1 MIIKKEVPKFR
12 KSQKWS
18 DAKRWIDKKVV
29 VVEFQDSG
37 NIFKWLPTYKE
48 LENIKKALD
57 EIEKESWMT

>member
-1 MIIKKEVPKFR
+1 
-12 KSQKWS
+12 
-18 DAKRWIDKKVV
+18 
-29 VVEFQDSG
+29 VEFQDSG

>member
-1 MIIKKEVPKFR
+1 MIIKKEVPEFR
-12 KSQKWS
+12 KSQKYS

-29 VVEFQDSG
+29 IVEFQDNG

-57 EIEKESWMT
+57 EIEKESWMA

>member
-12 KSQKWS
+12 KSQKWP